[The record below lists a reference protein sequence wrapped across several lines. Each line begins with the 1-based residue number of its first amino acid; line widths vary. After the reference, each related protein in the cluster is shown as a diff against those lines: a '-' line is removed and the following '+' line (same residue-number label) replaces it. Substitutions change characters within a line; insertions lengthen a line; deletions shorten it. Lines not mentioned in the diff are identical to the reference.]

1 MPERNPE
8 TPRRVSRVWV
18 RPVVILIMIA
28 LAVFLAFYLSQ
39 ARFSIREVSMSDD
52 VVDVEII
59 KPASPPA
66 R

>member
-1 MPERNPE
+1 MPEQNPGA
-8 TPRRVSRVWV
+8 PRRARGWV

-28 LAVFLAFYLSQ
+28 LAAFLAFYFSQ
-39 ARFSIREVSMSDD
+39 ARFAIREVSMSDD

-66 R
+66 P